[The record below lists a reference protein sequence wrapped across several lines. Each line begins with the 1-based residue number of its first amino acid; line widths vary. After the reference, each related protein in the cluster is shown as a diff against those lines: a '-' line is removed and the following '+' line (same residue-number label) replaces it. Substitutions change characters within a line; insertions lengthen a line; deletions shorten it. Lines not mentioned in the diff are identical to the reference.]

1 MTKIKISVLASVYK
15 SEKAPYLERALQSIY
30 TDQTMK
36 PDEIILIQDGT
47 LGDELLSVISAW
59 KKKLGDILVLSV
71 NDQNIGLTKSLI
83 KGIGLARGKYIAR
96 MDTDDISL
104 PERFEKQY
112 NYLEQHLDIDV
123 LGGAIQEFN
132 SQNENLGVRVFPLD
146 NDSAKKYIYKGSP
159 VAHPAAMIRRKL
171 FEDGIN
177 YNENYRT
184 TQDLALW
191 FDVLAA
197 GYKINNLPDVVLRFR
212 REQDVYRRRAN
223 KKDSKM
229 ELAIHLAGI
238 KKLFGFSPIKSLY
251 PIARYTMRLLPY
263 SLIKMMYDSSI
274 RKILMK

>member
-197 GYKINNLPDVVLRFR
+197 GYKINNLPDVVLKFR

>member
-1 MTKIKISVLASVYK
+1 MTEIKISVLASVYK

-36 PDEIILIQDGT
+36 PEEIILVQDGP
-47 LGDELLSVISAW
+47 LGDDLIRVISAW
-59 KKKLGDILVLSV
+59 KEKLEDSLVLLI
-71 NDQNIGLTKSLI
+71 NEQNVGLTKSLI
-83 KGIGLARGKYIAR
+83 KGIEIARGKYIAR

-112 NYLEQHLDIDV
+112 NYLEEHPDIDV

-197 GYKINNLPDVVLRFR
+197 GYKINNLPDIVLKFR
-212 REQDVYRRRAN
+212 RDQDVYRRRAN

-238 KKLFGFSPIKSLY
+238 KKLFGFSPIKNLY

>member
-1 MTKIKISVLASVYK
+1 MTNIKISVLASVYK

-59 KKKLGDILVLSV
+59 KKKLGDILVLLV

-146 NDSAKKYIYKGSP
+146 NDSAKKYIYKASP

-197 GYKINNLPDVVLRFR
+197 GYKINNLPDVVLKFR

-263 SLIKMMYDSSI
+263 SLIKMMYDSSF